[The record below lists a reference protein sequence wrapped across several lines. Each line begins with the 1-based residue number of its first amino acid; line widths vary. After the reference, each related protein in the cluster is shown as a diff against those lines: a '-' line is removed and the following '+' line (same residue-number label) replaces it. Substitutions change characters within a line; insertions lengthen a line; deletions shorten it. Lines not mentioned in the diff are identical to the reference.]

1 MLPFDFLGIS
11 FSNNLLFR
19 WQMAFIGAP
28 IICIE
33 SRDPEWLQESPQF
46 QKYGIL
52 AITEHISEDF
62 SSAMV
67 DRVPEPA
74 LMLFVA
80 DITPHFIEFSIIN
93 TLNFNRNIAR
103 LQTSQNLSVDR
114 FKARF
119 FFLIR

>member
-19 WQMAFIGAP
+19 WQMAFISAP
-28 IICIE
+28 IIRIE

-46 QKYGIL
+46 QKYGIF